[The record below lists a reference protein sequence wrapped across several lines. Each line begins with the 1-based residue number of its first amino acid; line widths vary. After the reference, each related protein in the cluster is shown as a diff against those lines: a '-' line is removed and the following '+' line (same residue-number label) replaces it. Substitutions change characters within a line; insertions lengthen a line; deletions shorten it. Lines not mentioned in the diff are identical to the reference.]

1 MMNMHK
7 LNAFPFTSKLSY
19 DEHGWPQ
26 LDRAV
31 TSEVLRQIYKRYFT
45 NGVFGISDS
54 TCFQVSVATGGAGV
68 SIAPGACQIQGAT
81 GYEENAVTLEIT
93 PNSANLPRIDT
104 VVARLND
111 NSDYRSIYFDILE
124 GTPAATPAAPALT
137 QSDSVCEL
145 GLCNI
150 ARAANS
156 SVITNSN
163 ITDTR
168 ADSARCGYVTAIQQ
182 LDTASLYQ
190 QFRAY
195 IQEVQDALDAADATY
210 NETAQNYLTT
220 LETTGDAQLADI
232 TQAFNAYAAVTEEEF
247 NNWFA
252 SIRDI
257 LDEDVAGHLQNEIDE
272 HEDRLALLEQMVIQN
287 QISAPIDLNEVE
299 GGTPILL
306 TDDLGVAL
314 LADWKY
320 KYA

>member
-1 MMNMHK
+1 MHK

-19 DEHGWPQ
+19 DERGWPQ

-45 NGVFGISDS
+45 NGVFGISES
-54 TCFQVSVATGGAGV
+54 TCFQVSVATGGAGL

-93 PNSANLPRIDT
+93 PNSSNLPRIDT

-124 GTPAATPAAPALT
+124 GTPAVTPTAPALT
-137 QSDSVCEL
+137 QSDSIWEL

-168 ADSARCGYVTAIQQ
+168 ADSSRCGYVTAIQQ

-195 IQEVQDALDAADATY
+195 IQEVQDAIDAADATY

-272 HEDRLALLEQMVIQN
+272 HEERLALLEQMVIQN

-299 GGTPILL
+299 GGVPILL
-306 TDDLGVAL
+306 TDDIGVAL

>member
-1 MMNMHK
+1 MHK

-19 DEHGWPQ
+19 VEHGWPQ

-93 PNSANLPRIDT
+93 PNSSNLPRIDT

-124 GTPAATPAAPALT
+124 GTPAVTPTAPALT
-137 QSDSVCEL
+137 QADSVWEL
-145 GLCNI
+145 GRCNI

-220 LETTGDAQLADI
+220 LETTGDAKLADI

>member
-1 MMNMHK
+1 MHK

-54 TCFQVSVATGGAGV
+54 TCFQVSVATGGAGL

-93 PNSANLPRIDT
+93 PNSSNLPRIDT

-124 GTPAATPAAPALT
+124 GTPAVTPTAPALT
-137 QSDSVCEL
+137 QSDSIWEL

-168 ADSARCGYVTAIQQ
+168 ADSSRCGYVTTIQQ

-190 QFRAY
+190 QFQAY

-232 TQAFNAYAAVTEEEF
+232 TQAFHAYAAVTEEEF
-247 NNWFA
+247 NNWLA

-299 GGTPILL
+299 SGVPILL

>member
-1 MMNMHK
+1 MHK

-54 TCFQVSVATGGAGV
+54 TCFQVSVATGGAGL

-93 PNSANLPRIDT
+93 PNS
-104 VVARLND
+104 
-111 NSDYRSIYFDILE
+111 DYRSIYFDILE
-124 GTPAATPAAPALT
+124 GTPAVTPTAPALT
-137 QSDSVCEL
+137 QSDSIWEL

-168 ADSARCGYVTAIQQ
+168 ADSARCGYVTAIQK

-190 QFRAY
+190 QFQAY
-195 IQEVQDALDAADATY
+195 IQEVQDALDAADAAY

-299 GGTPILL
+299 GGVPILL

>member
-1 MMNMHK
+1 MHK

-54 TCFQVSVATGGAGV
+54 TCFQVSVATGGAGL

-93 PNSANLPRIDT
+93 PNSSNLPRIDT

-124 GTPAATPAAPALT
+124 GTPAVTPTAPALT
-137 QSDSVCEL
+137 QSDSIWEL

-168 ADSARCGYVTAIQQ
+168 ADSSRCGYVTAIQQ

-190 QFRAY
+190 QFQAY

-220 LETTGDAQLADI
+220 LKTTGDAQLADI

-287 QISAPIDLNEVE
+287 QISAPIDLNEVD
-299 GGTPILL
+299 GGVPILL
-306 TDDLGVAL
+306 TDDLGVAI

>member
-1 MMNMHK
+1 MHK

-54 TCFQVSVATGGAGV
+54 TCFQVSVATGGAGL

-93 PNSANLPRIDT
+93 PNISNLPRIDT

-124 GTPAATPAAPALT
+124 GTPAVTPTAPALT
-137 QSDSVCEL
+137 QSDSVWEL

-195 IQEVQDALDAADATY
+195 IQEVRDALDAADATY
-210 NETAQNYLTT
+210 NKTAQNYLTT

-314 LADWKY
+314 LADWNY
-320 KYA
+320 RYA

>member
-1 MMNMHK
+1 MHK

-93 PNSANLPRIDT
+93 PNSSNLPRIDT

-124 GTPAATPAAPALT
+124 GTPAVTPTAPALT
-137 QSDSVCEL
+137 QSDSIWEL

-168 ADSARCGYVTAIQQ
+168 ADSSRCGYVTAIQQ

>member
-1 MMNMHK
+1 MHK

-31 TSEVLRQIYKRYFT
+31 TSEVLRQICKRYFT

-93 PNSANLPRIDT
+93 PNSSNLPRIDT
-104 VVARLND
+104 FVARLND
-111 NSDYRSIYFDILE
+111 NSDYRSIYFDILK
-124 GTPAATPAAPALT
+124 GTPAVTPTAPALT
-137 QSDSVCEL
+137 QSDSIWEL

-168 ADSARCGYVTAIQQ
+168 ADSSRCGYVTAIQQ

-190 QFRAY
+190 QFQAY

-210 NETAQNYLTT
+210 NETAQNYLTA
-220 LETTGDAQLADI
+220 LETTGDAQLAAI
-232 TQAFNAYAAVTEEEF
+232 TEAFNAYAAVTEEEF

-287 QISAPIDLNEVE
+287 QISAPIDLNDVY

>member
-1 MMNMHK
+1 MHK
-7 LNAFPFTSKLSY
+7 LHAFPFTSNLSY

-93 PNSANLPRIDT
+93 PNSSDLPRIDT

-124 GTPAATPAAPALT
+124 GTPAVTPTAPALT
-137 QSDSVCEL
+137 QSDSVWEL

-220 LETTGDAQLADI
+220 LETTGDAKLADI

>member
-1 MMNMHK
+1 MHK

-111 NSDYRSIYFDILE
+111 NSDFRSIYFDILE
-124 GTPAATPAAPALT
+124 GTPAVTPTAPALT
-137 QSDSVCEL
+137 QSDSIWEL

-190 QFRAY
+190 QFQAY

-232 TQAFNAYAAVTEEEF
+232 IQAFHAYAAVTEEEF

-299 GGTPILL
+299 SGVPILL

>member
-1 MMNMHK
+1 MHK

-54 TCFQVSVATGGAGV
+54 TCFQVSVATGGAGL

-93 PNSANLPRIDT
+93 PNSSNLPRIDT

-124 GTPAATPAAPALT
+124 GTPAVTPTAPSLT
-137 QSDSVCEL
+137 QSDSVWEL

-195 IQEVQDALDAADATY
+195 IQEVRDALDAADATY
-210 NETAQNYLTT
+210 NKTAQNYLTT

-314 LADWKY
+314 LADWNY
-320 KYA
+320 RYA

>member
-1 MMNMHK
+1 MHK

-54 TCFQVSVATGGAGV
+54 TCFQVSVATGGGGV

-93 PNSANLPRIDT
+93 PNSSNLPRIDT

-124 GTPAATPAAPALT
+124 GTPAVTPTAPALT
-137 QSDSVCEL
+137 QSDSIWEL

-168 ADSARCGYVTAIQQ
+168 ADSSRCGYVTAIQQ

-190 QFRAY
+190 QFQAY

-220 LETTGDAQLADI
+220 LETTGDAQLAAI
-232 TQAFNAYAAVTEEEF
+232 TEAFNAYAAVTEEEF

-299 GGTPILL
+299 GGVPILL

>member
-1 MMNMHK
+1 MHK

-54 TCFQVSVATGGAGV
+54 TCFQVSVATGGAGL

-93 PNSANLPRIDT
+93 PNSSNLPRIDT

-124 GTPAATPAAPALT
+124 GTPAVTPTAPALT
-137 QSDSVCEL
+137 QSDSVWEL

-195 IQEVQDALDAADATY
+195 IQEVRDALDAADATY

-220 LETTGDAQLADI
+220 LETTGDAKLADI

-287 QISAPIDLNEVE
+287 QISAPIDLNEVD

-314 LADWKY
+314 LADWNY
-320 KYA
+320 RYE

>member
-1 MMNMHK
+1 MHK

-68 SIAPGACQIQGAT
+68 SIAPGACQIHGAT

-93 PNSANLPRIDT
+93 PNSSNLPRIDT

-124 GTPAATPAAPALT
+124 GTPAVAPTAPALT
-137 QSDSVCEL
+137 QSDSIWEL

-168 ADSARCGYVTAIQQ
+168 ADSSRCGYVTAIQQ

-190 QFRAY
+190 QFQAY

-220 LETTGDAQLADI
+220 LETTGDAQLAEI
-232 TQAFNAYAAVTEEEF
+232 TQAFNAYTAVTEEEF

-299 GGTPILL
+299 GGVPILL

>member
-1 MMNMHK
+1 MHK

-54 TCFQVSVATGGAGV
+54 TCFQVSVATGGAGL

-93 PNSANLPRIDT
+93 PNSSNLPRIDT

-124 GTPAATPAAPALT
+124 GTPAVTPTAPALT
-137 QSDSVCEL
+137 QSDSIWEL

-168 ADSARCGYVTAIQQ
+168 AHSSRCGYVTAIQQ

-190 QFRAY
+190 QFQAY

-232 TQAFNAYAAVTEEEF
+232 THAFNAYAAVTEEEF

-287 QISAPIDLNEVE
+287 QISAPIDLNDVY